1 MEQLLARL
9 AELKAEGDA
18 IMQQLMSA
26 GMPPEQI
33 MAAMEGGGQPMPPPD
48 MGGAAMGGM
57 PGPEKKD
64 GKPTRLLLSLR
75 AWGASSK
82 ADAKRKAKAISARN
96 KAKKARGKKK

>member
-18 IMQQLMSA
+18 IMQQLMAA

-33 MAAMEGGGQPMPPPD
+33 MAAMEGGGQPMPQPD

-57 PGPEKKD
+57 PGPD
-64 GKPTRLLLSLR
+64 LPPPIPQGGPPMPMNGGGVPPGLLGVR
-75 AWGASSK
+75 
-82 ADAKRKAKAISARN
+82 
-96 KAKKARGKKK
+96 

>member
-33 MAAMEGGGQPMPPPD
+33 MAAMEGGGQPMPQAD
-48 MGGAAMGGM
+48 MGGASMGGM
-57 PGPEKKD
+57 PGPDLPPIIPQGVPSPEIQAINSSM
-64 GKPTRLLLSLR
+64 GMGHRMPTGLLGGR
-75 AWGASSK
+75 
-82 ADAKRKAKAISARN
+82 
-96 KAKKARGKKK
+96 

>member
-48 MGGAAMGGM
+48 MGGAAMGGT
-57 PGPEKKD
+57 PGPD
-64 GKPTRLLLSLR
+64 LPPPIPQGGPPMPMNGGGVPPGLLGVR
-75 AWGASSK
+75 
-82 ADAKRKAKAISARN
+82 
-96 KAKKARGKKK
+96 

>member
-33 MAAMEGGGQPMPPPD
+33 MAAVEGGGQPMPPPD

-57 PGPEKKD
+57 PGPD
-64 GKPTRLLLSLR
+64 LPPPIPQGGPPMPMNGGGVPPGLLGVR
-75 AWGASSK
+75 
-82 ADAKRKAKAISARN
+82 
-96 KAKKARGKKK
+96 